1 MDSLLLAIGVTCFAA
16 CLQGVA
22 GFGAG
27 LISMGVLASVWS
39 VPKATAIMLPLG
51 VLLNVSLIIQRRQ
64 TVELSS
70 LKWVFIGLPLG
81 VFFGVHLLEVV
92 AEKTLK
98 LLLGLALCASVVNT
112 VINDRKHRGYSSL
125 LAFIAGTFAGM
136 SGSAFSASG
145 PPILIYANLQGW
157 DRDLYRAQLSAL
169 FMTSSL
175 LALIGLSIGGQV
187 DVSTLS
193 ISLTLTPGVLLGS
206 FIGTHLGS
214 SLPQSIFRYLVLGL
228 LIALSARF
236 LFNSL

>member
-1 MDSLLLAIGVTCFAA
+1 
-16 CLQGVA
+16 
-22 GFGAG
+22 
-27 LISMGVLASVWS
+27 MGVLASVWS

-98 LLLGLALCASVVNT
+98 LLLALALCASVVNT
-112 VINDRKHRGYSSL
+112 VINDRKHREYSSL
-125 LAFIAGTFAGM
+125 VAFIAGTFAGM

-193 ISLTLTPGVLLGS
+193 ISLSLTPGVLLGS
-206 FIGTHLGS
+206 LIGTHLGS